1 MITNLI
7 LGSNQFVYPF
17 YLETVKA
24 SGDRVGKGVRLD
36 NDRGSSLE
44 DGGRGR
50 DDGGSLDDGGRAN
63 KGSLGSLGF
72 EVVGTGGSY
81 RGCVIGHNVA
91 KDVLQ
96 VE

>member
-7 LGSNQFVYPF
+7 RRSNQFVYPF

-44 DGGRGR
+44 DGGRLE
-50 DDGGSLDDGGRAN
+50 DGGSLDDGGR
-63 KGSLGSLGF
+63 SLGSQGSEVISLGS
-72 EVVGTGGSY
+72 GY
-81 RGCVIGHNVA
+81 
-91 KDVLQ
+91 
-96 VE
+96 